1 LVLVN
6 KIDFVINHF
15 NIGDNSF

>member
-6 KIDFVINHF
+6 KIDIVINHF